1 MMACIAADTVY
12 NVVSICEMEELCE
25 LDSEKKEKELEN
37 DKEEKK
43 FLESFFCGKSLF
55 INNAHNNHGLVA
67 LSCMYDPK
75 DVSPPPEY
83 FS

>member
-25 LDSEKKEKELEN
+25 LDLEKELEN
-37 DKEEKK
+37 EKEEKK

-55 INNAHNNHGLVA
+55 INNVHNNHGLVA